1 MESEQARVLAS
12 RAAVVLLVALAG
24 CGTSEL
30 SRERCCLDRQ
40 YPAKPAPRSWV
51 RTVTFNAGSTIVRAE
66 VFQRG
71 QPKPTMINVHDDE
84 DTSVAAGRLVLAQTG
99 GRLIELV
106 HGGKRHVAFGLNGAT
121 FRFDPNRIY
130 SEAGI
135 RASLTRQGAWSEAAH
150 LVVRRFAS
158 QYLERFGLDREPVI
172 IALHNTMRGTYSV
185 RSHLPG
191 AAHASAASAVHVSER
206 RDQFDFFYVTDARFF
221 EWLQQR
227 DFNVVLQDNARVAD
241 DG

>member
-1 MESEQARVLAS
+1 
-12 RAAVVLLVALAG
+12 
-24 CGTSEL
+24 
-30 SRERCCLDRQ
+30 
-40 YPAKPAPRSWV
+40 
-51 RTVTFNAGSTIVRAE
+51 
-66 VFQRG
+66 
-71 QPKPTMINVHDDE
+71 MINVHDDE

-227 DFNVVLQDNARVAD
+227 DFNVVLQDNARVPD
-241 DG
+241 DGSLSVYFARQGVPYVNIEAQEGCLDTQVGMVWAAYEMVAELGVLTSR